1 METAN
6 LDGSITVYKI
16 KDPSFDL
23 CKGCNKVRFF
33 FRLRRFQF
41 LRSPSCFFVLLL
53 HIRLKPVYL
62 MLQET
67 KDTCSFAQRNV
78 YRYF

>member
-33 FRLRRFQF
+33 SIASFSVFTVTF
-41 LRSPSCFFVLLL
+41 MFFC
-53 HIRLKPVYL
+53 IASSY
-62 MLQET
+62 
-67 KDTCSFAQRNV
+67 
-78 YRYF
+78 